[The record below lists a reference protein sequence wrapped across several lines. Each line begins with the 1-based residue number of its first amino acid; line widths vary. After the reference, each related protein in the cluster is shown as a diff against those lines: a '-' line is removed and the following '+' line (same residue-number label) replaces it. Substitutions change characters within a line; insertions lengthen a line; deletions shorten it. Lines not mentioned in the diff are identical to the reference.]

1 MIRINLAGSER
12 PESKSSG
19 RVRQIGQ
26 KVTLAGTLIL
36 IVTSLMVGW
45 RHRTIGQTE
54 SQLASDGNAAR
65 RDEAQLAAVLKQ
77 VSEFEAR
84 RTQLQQR
91 ATLIDEW
98 RRGQLAPVQIID
110 QISRSLPSLTW
121 LTKIKQ
127 DGYQVA
133 IEGECTS
140 LTALSDFVGN
150 LETTRHFR
158 RPVEIVASEAAS
170 GQGAAPD
177 LIRFTIRATFQAAGS
192 RD

>member
-54 SQLASDGNAAR
+54 SQLASDGNGAR

-121 LTKIKQ
+121 LTEIKQ

-150 LETTRHFR
+150 LEATHHFR
-158 RPVEIVASEAAS
+158 RPVEIVVSEAAS

-177 LIRFTIRATFQAAGS
+177 LVRFTIRATLQAAGS

>member
-1 MIRINLAGSER
+1 MIRINLVGSER

-54 SQLASDGNAAR
+54 TQLASDGSAAR
-65 RDEAQLAAVLKQ
+65 RDEAQLAATLKQ
-77 VSEFEAR
+77 VTEFEAR
-84 RTQLQQR
+84 RTHLQQR

-121 LTKIKQ
+121 LTRIKQ
-127 DGYQVA
+127 DGFQVA

-150 LETTRHFR
+150 LEATRHFR
-158 RPVEIVASEAAS
+158 RPVEIVVSEAAS
-170 GQGAAPD
+170 GQGAVPD
-177 LIRFTIRATFQAAGS
+177 LMRFTIRATFQSAGS